1 MAVNLND
8 YVGFC
13 PSTDDAGTRH
23 TINHLP
29 ETEDW
34 EENIYQIESGDYP
47 MGGRNGVA
55 NIQANQLANRTKYL
69 KGKHEELKNEFEAL
83 QPNTDKYDELLKK
96 IEALDTSK
104 ENNRINHLE
113 RLVGNA
119 YLALEMVNIDPDGYD
134 SMIVETFNDNAPEID
149 QFVATVTS
157 VVSGDD
163 SVDVD
168 DSSGLIIGA
177 HYQLTDGEHLEEV
190 QVKSINVSGK
200 IKRVVLMGNVKNQY
214 TDGRAK
220 LYRSSVAIY
229 NGRAYGGGNT
239 KTEELAGT
247 DTFSGSNTKK
257 PLAAAVSLS
266 DPAAFVVRGGHV
278 KDGKIVMGTPA
289 YGIALKAPGG
299 TASGTNWVNVNADG
313 DALAQA
319 DLA

>member
-1 MAVNLND
+1 MNEND
-8 YVGFC
+8 YIGFG
-13 PSTDDAGTRH
+13 PASDGDGARH
-23 TINHLP
+23 EINHLP
-29 ETEDW
+29 VNPEW
-34 EENIYQIESGDYP
+34 VPGIYQLEANDYII
-47 MGGRNGVA
+47 GGRNGVDNLPA
-55 NIQANQLANRTKYL
+55 QGLANRTEWL
-69 KGKHEELKNEFEAL
+69 KAKLEAL
-83 QPNTDKYDELLKK
+83 KDDVAAIGGNDKYNEIVAMIK
-96 IEALDTSK
+96 ALDAGSQ
-104 ENNRINHLE
+104 NSRINHLE
-113 RLVGNA
+113 RLVGNLYQDIQA
-119 YLALEMVNIDPDGYD
+119 AGINPDGYD
-134 SMIVETFNDNAPEID
+134 NALFETFADGADEID
-149 QFVATVTS
+149 QTVVTVKS

-163 SVDVD
+163 SIDVE
-168 DSSGLIIGA
+168 DSSNLIIGA
-177 HYQLTDGEHLEEV
+177 HYQLTDGEKTEEV
-190 QVKSINVSGK
+190 QVKSINVSGS
-200 IKRVVLMGNVKNQY
+200 IKRVVLYENVKNQY
-214 TDGRAK
+214 TEGRVK
-220 LYRSSVAIY
+220 LYRSSIAIY

>member
-1 MAVNLND
+1 MNEND
-8 YVGFC
+8 YIGFG
-13 PSTDDAGTRH
+13 PASDGDGARH
-23 TINHLP
+23 EINHLP
-29 ETEDW
+29 VNPEW
-34 EENIYQIESGDYP
+34 VPGIYQLEANDYII
-47 MGGRNGVA
+47 GGRNGVDNLPA
-55 NIQANQLANRTKYL
+55 QGLANRTEWL
-69 KGKHEELKNEFEAL
+69 KAKLEAL
-83 QPNTDKYDELLKK
+83 KDDVAAIGGNDKYNEIVAMIK
-96 IEALDTSK
+96 ALDAGSQ
-104 ENNRINHLE
+104 NSRINHLE
-113 RLVGNA
+113 RLVGNLYQDIQA
-119 YLALEMVNIDPDGYD
+119 AGIDPDGYD
-134 SMIVETFNDNAPEID
+134 NALFETFLDGADEID
-149 QFVATVTS
+149 QTVVTVKS

-163 SVDVD
+163 SIDVE
-168 DSSGLIIGA
+168 DSSNLIIGA
-177 HYQLTDGEHLEEV
+177 HYQLTDGEKTEEV
-190 QVKSINVSGK
+190 QVKSINVSGT
-200 IKRVVLMGNVKNQY
+200 IKRVVLYENVKNQY
-214 TDGRAK
+214 TEGRVK
-220 LYRSSVAIY
+220 LYRSSIAIY

>member
-1 MAVNLND
+1 MNEND
-8 YVGFC
+8 YIGFG
-13 PSTDDAGTRH
+13 PASDGDGARH
-23 TINHLP
+23 EINHLP
-29 ETEDW
+29 VNPEW
-34 EENIYQIESGDYP
+34 VPGIYQLEANDYII
-47 MGGRNGVA
+47 GGRNGVDNLPA
-55 NIQANQLANRTKYL
+55 QGLANRTEWL
-69 KGKHEELKNEFEAL
+69 KAKLEAL
-83 QPNTDKYDELLKK
+83 KADVAAIGGSDKYNEIVAMIK
-96 IEALDTSK
+96 ALDAGSQ
-104 ENNRINHLE
+104 NSRINHLE
-113 RLVGNA
+113 RLVGNLYQDIQA
-119 YLALEMVNIDPDGYD
+119 AGIDPDGYD
-134 SMIVETFNDNAPEID
+134 NALFETFADGADEID
-149 QFVATVTS
+149 QTVVTVKS

-163 SVDVD
+163 SIDVE
-168 DSSGLIIGA
+168 DSSNLIIGA
-177 HYQLTDGEHLEEV
+177 HYQLTDGEKTEEV
-190 QVKSINVSGK
+190 QVKSINVSGS
-200 IKRVVLMGNVKNQY
+200 IKRVVLYENVKNQY
-214 TDGRAK
+214 TEGRVK
-220 LYRSSVAIY
+220 LYRSSIAIY